1 MARLGFIGLGTM
13 GGPMV
18 QRLLD
23 AGHQV
28 TGFNRTQSRA
38 QWLLDLGMDWADS
51 PREAARAAQITFTM
65 VRDTEALQAVSQG
78 PDGFLAGLG
87 PGQTHVEMSTV
98 SPAFSQELAQQV
110 LEKGARMLDA
120 PVSGSAITLKAGQL
134 SIMVGGDCEVYEQVR
149 PVLLDIGPTV
159 NYVGGS
165 GLAVMMKIA
174 VNLSLP
180 VQILALCEGLVL
192 AEKSGIPREVA
203 LEVLLNS
210 VVASPALKYRAPL
223 ILDPPAEP
231 LFDVN
236 MIQKDLLLA
245 LEMGQRLEVPL
256 PTAATT
262 NQWLNVAR
270 GMNLA
275 DQDFAVLYQVLARL
289 AGVESEI

>member
-1 MARLGFIGLGTM
+1 MAKLGFIGLGTM

-28 TGFNRTQSRA
+28 TGFNRTRSRA
-38 QWLLDLGMDWADS
+38 QWLVDLGMDWADS
-51 PREAARAAQITFTM
+51 PRVASQSAEVTFTM
-65 VRDTEALQAVSQG
+65 VRDTEALQAVAQG
-78 PDGFLAGLG
+78 PDGLLAGLG
-87 PGQTHVEMSTV
+87 PGKIYVEMSTV
-98 SPAFSQELAQQV
+98 SPAISQELAQQV
-110 LEKGARMLDA
+110 AAKGARMLDA
-120 PVSGSAITLKAGQL
+120 PVSGSVITLKAGQL
-134 SIMVGGDCEVYEQVR
+134 SIMVGGDRETYEQVR
-149 PVLLDIGPTV
+149 PVLLNIGPTV

-174 VNLSLP
+174 INLSLP
-180 VQILALCEGLVL
+180 VQIMALCEGLLL
-192 AEKSGIPREVA
+192 AEKSGIPRKVA

-223 ILDPPAEP
+223 ILDPPPEP

-245 LEMGQRLEVPL
+245 LEMGQRLGVPL
-256 PTAATT
+256 PTSATT
-262 NQWLNVAR
+262 NQWLNAAR

-275 DQDFAVLYQVLARL
+275 DQDFAVLYKVLARL
-289 AGVESEI
+289 SGIEE

>member
-1 MARLGFIGLGTM
+1 MAKLGFIGLGTM

-28 TGFNRTQSRA
+28 TGYNRTRSRA

-51 PREAARAAQITFTM
+51 PREASQSAQVTFTM
-65 VRDTEALQAVSQG
+65 VRDTEALQAVAQG
-78 PDGFLAGLG
+78 PDGLLAGLD
-87 PGQTHVEMSTV
+87 PGTIYVEMSTV
-98 SPAFSQELAQQV
+98 SPASSQELAQQV
-110 LEKGARMLDA
+110 AAKGAGMLDA
-120 PVSGSAITLKAGQL
+120 PVSGSVITLKAGQL
-134 SIMVGGDCEVYEQVR
+134 SIMVGGDFETYEQAR

-174 VNLSLP
+174 INLSLP
-180 VQILALCEGLVL
+180 VQILALCEGLLL

-223 ILDPPAEP
+223 ILDPPSEP
-231 LFDVN
+231 LFAVD

-245 LEMGQRLEVPL
+245 LEMGQRLGVPL
-256 PTAATT
+256 PTSATT
-262 NQWLNVAR
+262 NQWLNAAR
-270 GMNLA
+270 GMDLA
-275 DQDFAVLYQVLARL
+275 DQDFVVLFQVLARL
-289 AGVESEI
+289 SGIEE

>member
-1 MARLGFIGLGTM
+1 MAKLGFIGLGTM

-23 AGHQV
+23 AGHEV
-28 TGFNRTQSRA
+28 TGYNRTRSRA

-51 PREAARAAQITFTM
+51 PREASQFAEVTFTM
-65 VRDTEALQAVSQG
+65 VRDTEALQAVALG
-78 PDGFLAGLG
+78 PDGLLAGLG
-87 PGQTHVEMSTV
+87 LDKIYVEMSTV
-98 SPAFSQELAQQV
+98 SPAISQELAQQV
-110 LEKGARMLDA
+110 AEKGAQMLDG

-134 SIMVGGDCEVYEQVR
+134 SIMVGGDREAYEQVR

-180 VQILALCEGLVL
+180 VQILALCEGLLL
-192 AEKSGIPREVA
+192 AEKSGISREVA

-223 ILDPPAEP
+223 ILDPPPEP

-245 LEMGQRLEVPL
+245 LEMGQRLGVPL
-256 PTAATT
+256 PTSATT
-262 NQWLNVAR
+262 NQWLNAAR

-275 DQDFAVLYQVLARL
+275 DQDFAVLFQVLARL
-289 AGVESEI
+289 SGIEA

>member
-28 TGFNRTQSRA
+28 TGYNRTRSRA
-38 QWLLDLGMDWADS
+38 QWLLDLGMGWADS
-51 PREAARAAQITFTM
+51 PREASQSTEVTFTM
-65 VRDTEALQAVSQG
+65 VRDTEALQAVAQG
-78 PDGFLAGLG
+78 PDGLLAGLG
-87 PGQTHVEMSTV
+87 PGKIYVEMSTV
-98 SPAFSQELAQQV
+98 SPASSQELAQQV
-110 LEKGARMLDA
+110 AERGGQMLDA

-134 SIMVGGDCEVYEQVR
+134 SIMVGGDRETYEQVR

-159 NYVGGS
+159 NYVGAS

-180 VQILALCEGLVL
+180 VQILALCEGLLL

-223 ILDPPAEP
+223 IPNPPAEP

-245 LEMGQRLEVPL
+245 LEMGQRLGVPL
-256 PTAATT
+256 PTSATT
-262 NQWLNVAR
+262 NQWLNAAR

-275 DQDFAVLYQVLARL
+275 DQDFAVLFQVLARL
-289 AGVESEI
+289 SGIEQ

>member
-1 MARLGFIGLGTM
+1 MARLGFIGLGNM

-28 TGFNRTQSRA
+28 TGYNRTRSRA
-38 QWLLDLGMDWADS
+38 QWLLDLGMDWADT
-51 PREAARAAQITFTM
+51 PREASQSAEVTFTM
-65 VRDTEALQAVSQG
+65 VRDTEALQAVAQG
-78 PDGFLAGLG
+78 PNGLLAGLG
-87 PGQTHVEMSTV
+87 PGNIYLEMSTV
-98 SPAFSQELAQQV
+98 SPASSQELAQQV
-110 LEKGARMLDA
+110 ADKGARMLDA
-120 PVSGSAITLKAGQL
+120 PVSGSVITLKAGQL
-134 SIMVGGDCEVYEQVR
+134 SIMVGGDREAYEQVR

-180 VQILALCEGLVL
+180 VQILALCEGLLL
-192 AEKSGIPREVA
+192 AEKSGISREVA

-223 ILDPPAEP
+223 ILDPPPEH

-245 LEMGQRLEVPL
+245 LEMGQRLGVPL
-256 PTAATT
+256 PTSATT
-262 NQWLNVAR
+262 NQWLNAAR

-275 DQDFAVLYQVLARL
+275 DQDFAVLFQVLARL
-289 AGVESEI
+289 SGIEA

>member
-1 MARLGFIGLGTM
+1 
-13 GGPMV
+13 MV

-23 AGHQV
+23 AGHEV
-28 TGFNRTQSRA
+28 TGYNRTRSRA

-51 PREAARAAQITFTM
+51 PREASQFAEVTFTM
-65 VRDTEALQAVSQG
+65 VRDTEALQAVALG
-78 PDGFLAGLG
+78 PDGLLAGLG
-87 PGQTHVEMSTV
+87 PDKIYVEMSTV
-98 SPAFSQELAQQV
+98 SPAISQELAQQV
-110 LEKGARMLDA
+110 AEKGAQMLDG

-134 SIMVGGDCEVYEQVR
+134 SIMVGGDREAYEQVR

-180 VQILALCEGLVL
+180 VQILALCEGLLL

-223 ILDPPAEP
+223 ILEPPAEP

-245 LEMGQRLEVPL
+245 LDMGQRLGVPL
-256 PTAATT
+256 PTGATA
-262 NQWLNVAR
+262 NQWLNAAR

-275 DQDFAVLYQVLARL
+275 DQDFTVLFQVLARL
-289 AGVESEI
+289 SGIEE

>member
-28 TGFNRTQSRA
+28 TGYNRTRSRA
-38 QWLLDLGMDWADS
+38 QWLVDLGMDWADS
-51 PREAARAAQITFTM
+51 PREASQSAEVTFTM
-65 VRDTEALQAVSQG
+65 VRDTEAVQAVALG
-78 PDGFLAGLG
+78 PDGLLAGLD
-87 PGQTHVEMSTV
+87 PGKIYVDMSTV
-98 SPAFSQELAQQV
+98 SPASIQKLAQQV
-110 LEKGARMLDA
+110 AEKGARMLDA
-120 PVSGSAITLKAGQL
+120 PVSGSSITLKAGQL
-134 SIMVGGDCEVYEQVR
+134 SIMVGGDREAYEQVR

-159 NYVGGS
+159 NYVGAS

-180 VQILALCEGLVL
+180 VQILALCEGLLL

-223 ILDPPAEP
+223 ILDPPPEP

-245 LEMGQRLEVPL
+245 LEMGQRLGVPL
-256 PTAATT
+256 PTSATA
-262 NQWLNVAR
+262 NQWLNAAR

-289 AGVESEI
+289 SGIEE

>member
-1 MARLGFIGLGTM
+1 MARLGFIGLGNM

-18 QRLLD
+18 QRLMD
-23 AGHQV
+23 VGHQV
-28 TGFNRTQSRA
+28 TGYNRTHSRA

-51 PREAARAAQITFTM
+51 PRAAAQSAEVTFSM
-65 VRDTEALQAVSQG
+65 VRDTVALQAVAQG
-78 PDGFLAGLG
+78 PDGLLAGLG
-87 PGQTHVEMSTV
+87 PGKIYVDMSTV
-98 SPAFSQELAQQV
+98 SPASSQELAQQAADN
-110 LEKGARMLDA
+110 GARMLDA

-134 SIMVGGDCEVYEQVR
+134 SIMVGGDREAYEQVR

-165 GLAVMMKIA
+165 GLAVTMKIA

-180 VQILALCEGLVL
+180 VQILALCEGLLL

-223 ILDPPAEP
+223 ILDPPPEP

-245 LEMGQRLEVPL
+245 LEMGQRLGVPL
-256 PTAATT
+256 PTSATT
-262 NQWLNVAR
+262 NQWLNAAR

-289 AGVESEI
+289 SGIGE

>member
-1 MARLGFIGLGTM
+1 MAKLGFIGLGTM

-28 TGFNRTQSRA
+28 TGYNRTRSRA

-51 PREAARAAQITFTM
+51 PREASQSAQITFTM
-65 VRDTEALQAVSQG
+65 VRDTEALQAVAQG
-78 PDGFLAGLG
+78 PDGLLAGLG
-87 PGQTHVEMSTV
+87 SGKIYVEMSTV
-98 SPAFSQELAQQV
+98 SPVSSQELAQQV
-110 LEKGARMLDA
+110 AAKGARMLDA
-120 PVSGSAITLKAGQL
+120 PVSGSVITLKAGQL
-134 SIMVGGDCEVYEQVR
+134 SIMVGGDRETYEKAR

-174 VNLSLP
+174 INLSLP
-180 VQILALCEGLVL
+180 VQILALCEGLLL

-223 ILDPPAEP
+223 ILDPPPEP

-245 LEMGQRLEVPL
+245 LEMGQRLGVPL
-256 PTAATT
+256 PTSATT
-262 NQWLNVAR
+262 NQWLNAAR

-275 DQDFAVLYQVLARL
+275 DQDFAVLFQVLARL
-289 AGVESEI
+289 SGIEE

>member
-1 MARLGFIGLGTM
+1 MARLGFIGLGNM

-28 TGFNRTQSRA
+28 TGYNRTRSRA
-38 QWLLDLGMDWADS
+38 QWLLDLGMDWADT
-51 PREAARAAQITFTM
+51 PREASQSAEVTFTM
-65 VRDTEALQAVSQG
+65 VRDTEALQAVAQG
-78 PDGFLAGLG
+78 ANGLLAGLG
-87 PGQTHVEMSTV
+87 PGNIYLEMSTV
-98 SPAFSQELAQQV
+98 SPASSQELAQQV
-110 LEKGARMLDA
+110 ADKGARMLDA
-120 PVSGSAITLKAGQL
+120 PVSGSVITLKAGQL
-134 SIMVGGDCEVYEQVR
+134 SIMVGGDREAYEQVR

-180 VQILALCEGLVL
+180 VQILALCEGLLL
-192 AEKSGIPREVA
+192 AEKSGISREVA

-223 ILDPPAEP
+223 ILDPPPEP

-245 LEMGQRLEVPL
+245 LEMGQRLGVPL
-256 PTAATT
+256 PTSATT
-262 NQWLNVAR
+262 NQWLNAAR

-275 DQDFAVLYQVLARL
+275 DQDFAVLFQVLARL
-289 AGVESEI
+289 SGIEA

>member
-1 MARLGFIGLGTM
+1 MAKLGFIGLGTM

-28 TGFNRTQSRA
+28 TGYNRTRSRA

-51 PREAARAAQITFTM
+51 PREASQSAQVTFTM
-65 VRDTEALQAVSQG
+65 VRDTEALQAVAQG
-78 PDGFLAGLG
+78 PDGLLAGLG
-87 PGQTHVEMSTV
+87 SGKIYVEMSTV
-98 SPAFSQELAQQV
+98 SPASSQELAQQV
-110 LEKGARMLDA
+110 AAKGARMLDA
-120 PVSGSAITLKAGQL
+120 PVSGSVITLKAGQL
-134 SIMVGGDCEVYEQVR
+134 SIMVGGDRETYEQAR

-174 VNLSLP
+174 INLSLP
-180 VQILALCEGLVL
+180 VQILALCEGLLL

-223 ILDPPAEP
+223 ILDPPGEP

-245 LEMGQRLEVPL
+245 LEMGQRLGVPL
-256 PTAATT
+256 PTSATT
-262 NQWLNVAR
+262 NQWLNAAR

-275 DQDFAVLYQVLARL
+275 DQDFAVLFQVLARL
-289 AGVESEI
+289 SGIEE

>member
-1 MARLGFIGLGTM
+1 MARLGFFGLGNM

-28 TGFNRTQSRA
+28 TGYNRTRSRA
-38 QWLLDLGMDWADS
+38 QWLLDLGMDWADT
-51 PREAARAAQITFTM
+51 PREASQSAEVTFTM
-65 VRDTEALQAVSQG
+65 VRDTEALQAVAQG
-78 PDGFLAGLG
+78 PNGLLAGLG
-87 PGQTHVEMSTV
+87 PGNIYLEMSTV
-98 SPAFSQELAQQV
+98 SPASSQELAQQV
-110 LEKGARMLDA
+110 ADKGARMLDA
-120 PVSGSAITLKAGQL
+120 PVSGSVITLKAGQL
-134 SIMVGGDCEVYEQVR
+134 SIMVGGDREAYEQVR

-180 VQILALCEGLVL
+180 VQILALCEGLLL
-192 AEKSGIPREVA
+192 AEKSGISREVA

-223 ILDPPAEP
+223 ILDPPPEP

-245 LEMGQRLEVPL
+245 LEMGQRLGVPL
-256 PTAATT
+256 PTSATT
-262 NQWLNVAR
+262 NQWLNAAR

-275 DQDFAVLYQVLARL
+275 DQDFAVLFQVLARL
-289 AGVESEI
+289 SGIEA

>member
-1 MARLGFIGLGTM
+1 MAKLGFIGLGTM

-28 TGFNRTQSRA
+28 TGYNRTRSRA
-38 QWLLDLGMDWADS
+38 QWLLDLGMDWADT
-51 PREAARAAQITFTM
+51 PREASQPAEVTFTM

-78 PDGFLAGLG
+78 PDGLLAGLS
-87 PGQTHVEMSTV
+87 PGTIYVEMSTV
-98 SPAFSQELAQQV
+98 SPASSQELAQQAAA
-110 LEKGARMLDA
+110 KGARMLDA
-120 PVSGSAITLKAGQL
+120 PVSGSVITLRAGQL
-134 SIMVGGDCEVYEQVR
+134 SIMVGGDRETYEKAR

-174 VNLSLP
+174 INLSLP
-180 VQILALCEGLVL
+180 VQILALCEGLLL

-223 ILDPPAEP
+223 ILDPPSEP

-245 LEMGQRLEVPL
+245 LEMGQRLGVPL
-256 PTAATT
+256 PTSATT
-262 NQWLNVAR
+262 NQWLNAAR

-275 DQDFAVLYQVLARL
+275 DQDFAVLFQVLARL
-289 AGVESEI
+289 SGIEE

>member
-1 MARLGFIGLGTM
+1 MARLGFIGLGNM

-28 TGFNRTQSRA
+28 TGYNRTRSRA
-38 QWLLDLGMDWADS
+38 QWLLDLGMDWADT
-51 PREAARAAQITFTM
+51 PREASQSAEVTFTM
-65 VRDTEALQAVSQG
+65 VRDTEALQAVAQG
-78 PDGFLAGLG
+78 ANGLLAGLG
-87 PGQTHVEMSTV
+87 PGNIYLEMSTV
-98 SPAFSQELAQQV
+98 SPASSQELAQQV
-110 LEKGARMLDA
+110 DDKGARMLDA
-120 PVSGSAITLKAGQL
+120 PVSGSVITLKAGQL
-134 SIMVGGDCEVYEQVR
+134 SIMVGGDREAYEQVR

-180 VQILALCEGLVL
+180 VQILALCEGLLL
-192 AEKSGIPREVA
+192 AEKSGISREVA

-223 ILDPPAEP
+223 ILDPPPEP

-245 LEMGQRLEVPL
+245 LEMGQRLGVPL
-256 PTAATT
+256 PTSATT
-262 NQWLNVAR
+262 NQWLNAAR

-275 DQDFAVLYQVLARL
+275 DQDFAVLFQVLARL
-289 AGVESEI
+289 SGIEA

>member
-1 MARLGFIGLGTM
+1 
-13 GGPMV
+13 
-18 QRLLD
+18 
-23 AGHQV
+23 
-28 TGFNRTQSRA
+28 
-38 QWLLDLGMDWADS
+38 MDWADS
-51 PREAARAAQITFTM
+51 PRAAAQSAEVTFSM
-65 VRDTEALQAVSQG
+65 VRDTVALQAVAQG
-78 PDGFLAGLG
+78 PDGLLAGLG
-87 PGQTHVEMSTV
+87 PGKIYVDMSTV
-98 SPAFSQELAQQV
+98 SPASSQELAQQAADN
-110 LEKGARMLDA
+110 GARMLDA

-134 SIMVGGDCEVYEQVR
+134 SIMVGGDREAYEQVR

-165 GLAVMMKIA
+165 GLAVTMKIA

-180 VQILALCEGLVL
+180 VQILALCEGLLL

-223 ILDPPAEP
+223 ILDPPPEP

-245 LEMGQRLEVPL
+245 LEMGQRLGVPL
-256 PTAATT
+256 PTSATT
-262 NQWLNVAR
+262 NQWLNAAR

-289 AGVESEI
+289 SGIGE

>member
-1 MARLGFIGLGTM
+1 MAKLGFIGLGTM

-28 TGFNRTQSRA
+28 TGYNRTRSRA
-38 QWLLDLGMDWADS
+38 QWLVDLGMDWADS
-51 PREAARAAQITFTM
+51 PRVAAQSAEVTFTM
-65 VRDTEALQAVSQG
+65 VRDTEALQAVAQG
-78 PDGFLAGLG
+78 PDGLLAGLG
-87 PGQTHVEMSTV
+87 PGKIYVEMSTV
-98 SPAFSQELAQQV
+98 SPAISQELAQQV
-110 LEKGARMLDA
+110 AAKGARMLDA
-120 PVSGSAITLKAGQL
+120 PVSGSVITLKAGQL
-134 SIMVGGDCEVYEQVR
+134 SIMVGGDRETYEQVR
-149 PVLLDIGPTV
+149 PVLLNIGPTV

-174 VNLSLP
+174 INLSLP
-180 VQILALCEGLVL
+180 VQIMALCEGLLL
-192 AEKSGIPREVA
+192 AEKSGIPRKVA

-223 ILDPPAEP
+223 ILDPPPEP

-245 LEMGQRLEVPL
+245 LEMGQRLGVPL
-256 PTAATT
+256 PTSATT
-262 NQWLNVAR
+262 NEWLNAAR

-275 DQDFAVLYQVLARL
+275 DQDFAVLFQVLARL
-289 AGVESEI
+289 SGIEE

>member
-1 MARLGFIGLGTM
+1 MAKLGFIGLGTM

-28 TGFNRTQSRA
+28 TGYNRTRSRA

-51 PREAARAAQITFTM
+51 PREASQSAQVTFTM
-65 VRDTEALQAVSQG
+65 VRDTEALQAVAQG
-78 PDGFLAGLG
+78 PDGLLAGLG
-87 PGQTHVEMSTV
+87 SGKIYVEMSTV
-98 SPAFSQELAQQV
+98 SPASSQELAQQAAA
-110 LEKGARMLDA
+110 KGARMLDA
-120 PVSGSAITLKAGQL
+120 PVSGSVITLKAGQL
-134 SIMVGGDCEVYEQVR
+134 SIMVGGDRETYEQAR

-174 VNLSLP
+174 INLSLP
-180 VQILALCEGLVL
+180 VQILALCEGLLL

-223 ILDPPAEP
+223 ILDPPGEP

-245 LEMGQRLEVPL
+245 LEMGQRLGVPL
-256 PTAATT
+256 PTSATT
-262 NQWLNVAR
+262 NQWLNAAR

-275 DQDFAVLYQVLARL
+275 DQDFAVLFQVLARL
-289 AGVESEI
+289 SGIEE

>member
-1 MARLGFIGLGTM
+1 MAKLGFIGLGTM

-23 AGHQV
+23 AGHEV
-28 TGFNRTQSRA
+28 TGYNRTRSRA

-51 PREAARAAQITFTM
+51 PREASQFAEVTFTM
-65 VRDTEALQAVSQG
+65 VRDTEALQAVALG
-78 PDGFLAGLG
+78 PDGLLAGLG
-87 PGQTHVEMSTV
+87 PDKIYVEMSTV
-98 SPAFSQELAQQV
+98 SPAISQELAQQV
-110 LEKGARMLDA
+110 AEKGAQMLDG

-134 SIMVGGDCEVYEQVR
+134 SIMVGGDREAYEQVR

-180 VQILALCEGLVL
+180 VQILALCEGLLL

-223 ILDPPAEP
+223 ILEPPAEP

-245 LEMGQRLEVPL
+245 LDMGQRLGVPL
-256 PTAATT
+256 PTGATA
-262 NQWLNVAR
+262 NQWLNAAR

-275 DQDFAVLYQVLARL
+275 DQDFTVLFQVLARL
-289 AGVESEI
+289 SGIEE

>member
-28 TGFNRTQSRA
+28 TGYNRTRSRA
-38 QWLLDLGMDWADS
+38 QWLVDLGMDWADS
-51 PREAARAAQITFTM
+51 PREASQSAEVTFTM
-65 VRDTEALQAVSQG
+65 VRDTEALQAVALG
-78 PDGFLAGLG
+78 PDGLLAGLD
-87 PGQTHVEMSTV
+87 PGKIYVDMSTV
-98 SPAFSQELAQQV
+98 SPASIQKLAQQV
-110 LEKGARMLDA
+110 AEKGARMLDA
-120 PVSGSAITLKAGQL
+120 PVSGSSITLKAGQL
-134 SIMVGGDCEVYEQVR
+134 SIMVGGDREAYEQVR

-159 NYVGGS
+159 NYVGAS

-180 VQILALCEGLVL
+180 VQILALCEGLLL

-223 ILDPPAEP
+223 ILDPPPEP

-245 LEMGQRLEVPL
+245 LEMGQRLGVPL
-256 PTAATT
+256 PTSATA
-262 NQWLNVAR
+262 NQWLNAAR

-289 AGVESEI
+289 SGIEE

>member
-1 MARLGFIGLGTM
+1 MAKLGFIGLGTM

-28 TGFNRTQSRA
+28 TGFNRTRSRA
-38 QWLLDLGMDWADS
+38 QWLMDLGMDWADS
-51 PREAARAAQITFTM
+51 PRVASQSAEVTFTM
-65 VRDTEALQAVSQG
+65 VRDTEALQAVAQG
-78 PDGFLAGLG
+78 PDGLLAGLG
-87 PGQTHVEMSTV
+87 PGKIYVEMSTV
-98 SPAFSQELAQQV
+98 SPAISQELAQQV
-110 LEKGARMLDA
+110 AAKGARMLDA
-120 PVSGSAITLKAGQL
+120 PVSGSVITLKAGQL
-134 SIMVGGDCEVYEQVR
+134 SIMVGGDRETYEQVR
-149 PVLLDIGPTV
+149 PVLLNIGPTV

-174 VNLSLP
+174 INLSLP
-180 VQILALCEGLVL
+180 VQIMALCEGLLL
-192 AEKSGIPREVA
+192 AEKSGIPRKVA

-223 ILDPPAEP
+223 ILDPPPEP

-245 LEMGQRLEVPL
+245 LEMGQRLGVPL
-256 PTAATT
+256 PTSATT
-262 NQWLNVAR
+262 NEWLNAAR

-275 DQDFAVLYQVLARL
+275 DQDFAVLFQVLARL
-289 AGVESEI
+289 SGIEE

>member
-28 TGFNRTQSRA
+28 TGYNRTRSRA
-38 QWLLDLGMDWADS
+38 QWLVDLGMDWADS
-51 PREAARAAQITFTM
+51 PREASQSAEVTFTM
-65 VRDTEALQAVSQG
+65 VRDTEALQAVALG
-78 PDGFLAGLG
+78 PDGLLAGLD
-87 PGQTHVEMSTV
+87 PGKIYVDMSTV
-98 SPAFSQELAQQV
+98 SPASIQKLAQQV
-110 LEKGARMLDA
+110 AEKGARMLDA
-120 PVSGSAITLKAGQL
+120 PVSGSSITLKAGQL
-134 SIMVGGDCEVYEQVR
+134 SIMVGGDREAYEQVR
-149 PVLLDIGPTV
+149 PILLDIGPTV
-159 NYVGGS
+159 NYVGAS

-180 VQILALCEGLVL
+180 VQILALCEGLLL

-223 ILDPPAEP
+223 ILDPPPEP

-245 LEMGQRLEVPL
+245 LEMGQRLGVPL
-256 PTAATT
+256 PTSATA
-262 NQWLNVAR
+262 NQWLNAAR

-289 AGVESEI
+289 SGIEE

>member
-28 TGFNRTQSRA
+28 TGYNRTRSRA
-38 QWLLDLGMDWADS
+38 QWLVDLGMDWADS
-51 PREAARAAQITFTM
+51 PREASQSAEVTFTM
-65 VRDTEALQAVSQG
+65 VRDTEALQAVALG
-78 PDGFLAGLG
+78 PDGLLAGLG
-87 PGQTHVEMSTV
+87 PGKIYVDMSTV
-98 SPAFSQELAQQV
+98 SPASIQKLAQQV
-110 LEKGARMLDA
+110 AEKGARMLDA
-120 PVSGSAITLKAGQL
+120 PVSGSSITLKAGQL
-134 SIMVGGDCEVYEQVR
+134 SIMVGGDREAYEQVR

-159 NYVGGS
+159 NYVGAS

-180 VQILALCEGLVL
+180 VQILALCEGLLL
-192 AEKSGIPREVA
+192 AEKSGIPRDVA

-223 ILDPPAEP
+223 ILDPPPEP

-245 LEMGQRLEVPL
+245 LEMGQRLGVPL
-256 PTAATT
+256 PTSATA
-262 NQWLNVAR
+262 NQWLNAAR

-289 AGVESEI
+289 SGIEE

>member
-1 MARLGFIGLGTM
+1 MAKLGFIGLGTM

-28 TGFNRTQSRA
+28 TGYNRTRSRA

-51 PREAARAAQITFTM
+51 PREASQSAQVTFTM
-65 VRDTEALQAVSQG
+65 VRDTEALQAVAQG
-78 PDGFLAGLG
+78 PDGLLAGLG
-87 PGQTHVEMSTV
+87 PGKIYVEMSTV
-98 SPAFSQELAQQV
+98 SPASSQELAQQV
-110 LEKGARMLDA
+110 AAKGARMLDA
-120 PVSGSAITLKAGQL
+120 PVSGSVITLKAGQL
-134 SIMVGGDCEVYEQVR
+134 SIMVGGDRETYEQAR

-174 VNLSLP
+174 INLSLP
-180 VQILALCEGLVL
+180 VQILALCEGLLL

-203 LEVLLNS
+203 MEVLLNS

-223 ILDPPAEP
+223 LLDPPSEP

-245 LEMGQRLEVPL
+245 LEMGQRLGVPL
-256 PTAATT
+256 PTSATT
-262 NQWLNVAR
+262 NQWLNAAR

-275 DQDFAVLYQVLARL
+275 DQDFVVLFQVLARL
-289 AGVESEI
+289 SGIEE

>member
-1 MARLGFIGLGTM
+1 
-13 GGPMV
+13 MV

-28 TGFNRTQSRA
+28 TGYNRTRSRA
-38 QWLLDLGMDWADS
+38 QWLLDLGMDWADT
-51 PREAARAAQITFTM
+51 PREASQSAEVTFTM
-65 VRDTEALQAVSQG
+65 VRDTEALQAVAQG
-78 PDGFLAGLG
+78 PNGLLAGLG
-87 PGQTHVEMSTV
+87 PGNIYLEMSTV
-98 SPAFSQELAQQV
+98 SPASSQELAQQV
-110 LEKGARMLDA
+110 DDKGARMLDA
-120 PVSGSAITLKAGQL
+120 PVSGSVITLKAGQL
-134 SIMVGGDCEVYEQVR
+134 SIMVGGDREAYEQVR

-180 VQILALCEGLVL
+180 VQILALCEGLLL
-192 AEKSGIPREVA
+192 AEKSGISREVA

-223 ILDPPAEP
+223 ILDPPPEP

-245 LEMGQRLEVPL
+245 LEMGQRLGVPL
-256 PTAATT
+256 PTSATT
-262 NQWLNVAR
+262 NQWLNAAR

-275 DQDFAVLYQVLARL
+275 DQDFAVLFQVLARL
-289 AGVESEI
+289 SGIEA

>member
-1 MARLGFIGLGTM
+1 MARLGFIGLGNM

-28 TGFNRTQSRA
+28 TGYNRTRSRA
-38 QWLLDLGMDWADS
+38 QWLLDLGMDWADT
-51 PREAARAAQITFTM
+51 PREASQSAEVTFTM
-65 VRDTEALQAVSQG
+65 VRDTEALQAVAQG
-78 PDGFLAGLG
+78 PKGLLAGLG
-87 PGQTHVEMSTV
+87 PGNIYLEMSTV
-98 SPAFSQELAQQV
+98 SPASSQELAQQV
-110 LEKGARMLDA
+110 ADKGARMLDA
-120 PVSGSAITLKAGQL
+120 PVSGSVITLKAGQL
-134 SIMVGGDCEVYEQVR
+134 SIMVGGDREAYEQVR

-180 VQILALCEGLVL
+180 VQILALCEGLLL
-192 AEKSGIPREVA
+192 AEKSGISREVA

-223 ILDPPAEP
+223 ILDPPPEP

-245 LEMGQRLEVPL
+245 LEMGQRLGVPL
-256 PTAATT
+256 PTSATT
-262 NQWLNVAR
+262 NQWLNAAR

-275 DQDFAVLYQVLARL
+275 DQDFAVLFQVLARL
-289 AGVESEI
+289 SGIEA

>member
-1 MARLGFIGLGTM
+1 MARLGFIGLGNM

-28 TGFNRTQSRA
+28 TGYNRTRSRA
-38 QWLLDLGMDWADS
+38 QWLLDLGMDWADT
-51 PREAARAAQITFTM
+51 PREASQSAEVTFTM
-65 VRDTEALQAVSQG
+65 VRDTEALQAVAQG
-78 PDGFLAGLG
+78 PNGLLAGLG
-87 PGQTHVEMSTV
+87 PGNIYLEMSTV
-98 SPAFSQELAQQV
+98 SPASSQELAQQV
-110 LEKGARMLDA
+110 ADKGARMLDA
-120 PVSGSAITLKAGQL
+120 PVSGSVITLKAGQL
-134 SIMVGGDCEVYEQVR
+134 SIMVGGDREAYEQVR

-180 VQILALCEGLVL
+180 VQILALCEGLLL
-192 AEKSGIPREVA
+192 AEKSGISREVA

-223 ILDPPAEP
+223 ILDPPPEP

-245 LEMGQRLEVPL
+245 LEMGQRLGAL
-256 PTAATT
+256 PTSATT
-262 NQWLNVAR
+262 NQWLNAAR

-275 DQDFAVLYQVLARL
+275 DQDFAVLFQVLARL
-289 AGVESEI
+289 SGIEA

>member
-1 MARLGFIGLGTM
+1 MAKLGFIGLGTM

-23 AGHQV
+23 AGHDV
-28 TGFNRTQSRA
+28 TGYNRTRSRA

-51 PREAARAAQITFTM
+51 PREASQFAEVTFTM
-65 VRDTEALQAVSQG
+65 VRDTEALQAVALG
-78 PDGFLAGLG
+78 PDGLLAGLG
-87 PGQTHVEMSTV
+87 PDKIYVEMSTV
-98 SPAFSQELAQQV
+98 SPAISQELAQQV
-110 LEKGARMLDA
+110 AEKGAQMLDG

-134 SIMVGGDCEVYEQVR
+134 SIMVGGDREAYEQVR

-180 VQILALCEGLVL
+180 VQILALCEGLLL

-223 ILDPPAEP
+223 ILEPPAEP

-245 LEMGQRLEVPL
+245 LDMGQRLGVPL
-256 PTAATT
+256 PTGATA
-262 NQWLNVAR
+262 NQWLNAAR

-275 DQDFAVLYQVLARL
+275 DQDFTVLFQVLARL
-289 AGVESEI
+289 SGIEE

>member
-1 MARLGFIGLGTM
+1 MARLGFIGLGNM

-28 TGFNRTQSRA
+28 TGYNRTRSRA
-38 QWLLDLGMDWADS
+38 QWLLDLGMDWADT
-51 PREAARAAQITFTM
+51 PREASQSAEVTFTM
-65 VRDTEALQAVSQG
+65 VRDTEALQAVAQG
-78 PDGFLAGLG
+78 PNGLLAGLG
-87 PGQTHVEMSTV
+87 PGNIYLEMSTV
-98 SPAFSQELAQQV
+98 SPASSQELAQQV
-110 LEKGARMLDA
+110 ADKGARMLDA
-120 PVSGSAITLKAGQL
+120 PVSGSVITLKAGQL
-134 SIMVGGDCEVYEQVR
+134 SIMVGGDREAYEQVR

-180 VQILALCEGLVL
+180 VQILALCEGLLL
-192 AEKSGIPREVA
+192 AEKSGISREVA

-223 ILDPPAEP
+223 ILDPPPEP

-245 LEMGQRLEVPL
+245 LEMGQRLGVPL
-256 PTAATT
+256 PTSATT
-262 NQWLNVAR
+262 NQWLNAAR

-275 DQDFAVLYQVLARL
+275 DQDFAVLFQVLARL
-289 AGVESEI
+289 SGIEA